1 MVCLGFC
8 HTVTV
13 ASVTTGMAMVP
24 ELSPLRAE
32 AGGWAVSARLT
43 DGRLLVGS
51 VVKPVA

>member
-32 AGGWAVSARLT
+32 AGGWAISARLT